1 MPMSK
6 MISVASGFQYSVN
19 IGYEKNY
26 PIDMEKN
33 MFDSIKRGDV
43 EDSVIY
49 AGNYYEWLLNESEG
63 DENDIRLK
71 VIEFILWA
79 ERIAYEET
87 RINYVFKSRSGYMNS
102 LFNSDLRNGLK
113 EWFTD
118 KIKQAAANVAYK
130 KNDRSSSTIQKAI
143 VYINQNYTSDISL
156 DEVSREVD
164 VTPYYFSRLFKEELG
179 VNFVEYVT
187 NLRVER
193 AKYLL
198 KTEGKSIKEV
208 CADVGYSDPNYF
220 SRMFKKHEGLSPTE
234 YKERML

>member
-1 MPMSK
+1 
-6 MISVASGFQYSVN
+6 
-19 IGYEKNY
+19 
-26 PIDMEKN
+26 
-33 MFDSIKRGDV
+33 
-43 EDSVIY
+43 
-49 AGNYYEWLLNESEG
+49 
-63 DENDIRLK
+63 
-71 VIEFILWA
+71 
-79 ERIAYEET
+79 
-87 RINYVFKSRSGYMNS
+87 MNS